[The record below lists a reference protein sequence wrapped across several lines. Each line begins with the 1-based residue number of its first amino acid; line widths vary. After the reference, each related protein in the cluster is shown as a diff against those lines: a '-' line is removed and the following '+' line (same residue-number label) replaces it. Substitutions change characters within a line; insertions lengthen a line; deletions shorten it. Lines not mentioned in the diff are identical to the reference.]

1 MIPQPSSALAELSES
16 LDPLNSPATVSRV
29 TGVSVNTLAYW
40 RCAGKGIPF
49 VKMGRIVRYKRD
61 DVLAYIQDH
70 TFTSSSAART
80 SKEETA

>member
-1 MIPQPSSALAELSES
+1 MASQPSSALADLSES

-40 RCAGKGIPF
+40 RCTGKGIPF